1 MDSIITKI
9 ENKIKKQEE
18 IPHVIVRINDILNN
32 NRHLISEN
40 EIVELGKEK
49 IRLEK
54 ELIKSNL
61 SFKKRFNDFIYS
73 AEEIESA
80 PQTEW
85 LIENVI
91 PSRTIGVFF
100 GASGSGKSTFM
111 LYSLEYILRNN
122 QDTYII
128 YIDGDMSVNKIA
140 ELGISTLIK
149 EFGERF
155 IYAGKTNDNFS
166 ENAQKFLKEI
176 LQLQMD
182 YPNRKYVVIEDSLT
196 LLTPRRRGFIDV
208 ESLYKYEKQIRQK
221 GTVLI
226 VHHLNKQGVFAESQQ
241 IENFADYTY
250 LVERN
255 EFTSSLLLHP
265 QKASRY
271 AIDAKAYKILDRKI
285 VEEIDY
291 QMANISNSESTFV
304 NIVLDLLL
312 DGEMNQTEIMKYL
325 KQILFFSKYSIGE
338 KKVLSW
344 LEKWAKNGKWACE
357 QRVNEKNAKF
367 YYVQT
372 VKLAKLAKLP
382 NNNKIGSQNG

>member
-1 MDSIITKI
+1 MNNIITKI
-9 ENKIKKQEE
+9 ENKIKKQEK
-18 IPHVIVRINDILNN
+18 IPDSIHRIDDILASNS
-32 NRHLISEN
+32 HLLKEN
-40 EIVELGKEK
+40 EIVELRKEK